1 MSRAGL
7 SYSVLYI
14 LAILVSP
21 QTHIVLVTPE
31 IQYEDYKDYI
41 LEITMKNIA
50 INIILVLMAYL
61 TVSTNSYADDPLK
74 EQMQAQRSALKAFEG
89 SPNLSAAKFAALEKS
104 IALIKKRQQEKRE
117 ENIACLEA
125 EKNLP
130 TDIETCFE
138 VESTDDAQLSLLVL
152 AVEQLVQAQQQ

>member
-1 MSRAGL
+1 
-7 SYSVLYI
+7 
-14 LAILVSP
+14 
-21 QTHIVLVTPE
+21 
-31 IQYEDYKDYI
+31 
-41 LEITMKNIA
+41 MKNIA
-50 INIILVLMAYL
+50 ITIILVLMAYL

>member
-14 LAILVSP
+14 LVILVSP

-74 EQMQAQRSALKAFEG
+74 EQMQ
-89 SPNLSAAKFAALEKS
+89 
-104 IALIKKRQQEKRE
+104 
-117 ENIACLEA
+117 
-125 EKNLP
+125 
-130 TDIETCFE
+130 
-138 VESTDDAQLSLLVL
+138 
-152 AVEQLVQAQQQ
+152 